1 MDDQL
6 AAEKLIELAKRS
18 ALQRKRHYARQPRK
32 AADIVAQLFAK
43 KGYGATKTDS
53 TLREAWTQAA
63 GPGLARFSEPGA
75 IRRGKLEVTVANSA
89 MMQEL
94 TFEKDRLLRAMQQ
107 ALPDARIDEIR
118 LKIGKVS

>member
-1 MDDQL
+1 MDDQQ

-18 ALQRKRHYARQPRK
+18 ALLRKRHYARQPKK
-32 AADIVAQLFAK
+32 AANIVAQLFAK
-43 KGYGATKTDS
+43 KGYGAAKTDS
-53 TLREAWTQAA
+53 ALREAWAQAA

-75 IRRGKLEVTVANSA
+75 FRRGRLEVTVANSA